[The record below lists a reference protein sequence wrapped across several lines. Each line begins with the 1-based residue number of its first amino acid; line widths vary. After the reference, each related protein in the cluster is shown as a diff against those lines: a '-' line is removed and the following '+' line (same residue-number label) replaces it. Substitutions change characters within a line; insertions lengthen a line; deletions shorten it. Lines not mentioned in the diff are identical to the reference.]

1 MQSDTDWRYLILLF
15 VFFGAVFGR
24 TVTVFADVAPAAAS
38 HQQRSLRD
46 GNANSP
52 AISPATSRTKR
63 WSLGMRMFLPGHAS
77 ASVAS
82 PTGGHDIGCSSTP
95 VSACESFPSGF
106 AAPNTS
112 DLQNNYGAIP
122 GFSLDAAMAITNRSE
137 VGLAVDFS
145 TRENASNP
153 STSMTDQ
160 SRITQAANGH
170 RSPERWLQMDLAGRF
185 RRIGAEQS
193 IGRGPVA
200 TPYVGF
206 GAGVSHYATLPT
218 TTAYF
223 TLPPPHVAA
232 VNSLEYGWTP
242 NFQISTGVQFK
253 TGGTPLFDL
262 EVRYIW
268 LATNVIDA
276 SGIRIGAGLRY
287 RF

>member
-1 MQSDTDWRYLILLF
+1 MRCDTDWRYLVLLF
-15 VFFGAVFGR
+15 VFLGAVFGR
-24 TVTVFADVAPAAAS
+24 TVTVFADVAPGGAP
-38 HQQRSLRD
+38 HQQRSLSD

-52 AISPATSRTKR
+52 AIDPAISRTKR

-77 ASVAS
+77 AGVAS
-82 PTGGHDIGCSSTP
+82 PTGGHDIACSSTP
-95 VSACESFPSGF
+95 VDGCESLPSGF

-112 DLQNNYGAIP
+112 GLQNNYGAIP

-145 TRENASNP
+145 TRENASHP
-153 STSMTDQ
+153 STSITDQ
-160 SRITQAANGH
+160 NRITQAAEGH
-170 RSPERWLQMDLAGRF
+170 RSPERWLQIDLAGRF
-185 RRIGAEQS
+185 RRSGAEQS
-193 IGRGPVA
+193 IGGGPVV

-218 TTAYF
+218 TTARF
-223 TLPPPHVAA
+223 SLPPPPVAVA
-232 VNSLEYGWTP
+232 KSLEYGWTP
-242 NFQISTGVQFK
+242 NFQISTGAQFK

-276 SGIRIGAGLRY
+276 NGIRIGAGLRY

>member
-1 MQSDTDWRYLILLF
+1 MRYETRWRCVILLL
-15 VFFGAVFGR
+15 VFLGTVFGR
-24 TVTVFADVAPAAAS
+24 TGTVFADVAPAGAP
-38 HQQRSLRD
+38 HQQRSSSD
-46 GNANSP
+46 GTTNSP
-52 AISPATSRTKR
+52 TIGPASSRTKR

-77 ASVAS
+77 AGVAS

-95 VSACESFPSGF
+95 VGGCEPLPSGF
-106 AAPNTS
+106 RAPNTS

-122 GFSLDAAMAITNRSE
+122 GFSLDAAMAVTTRSE

-145 TRENASNP
+145 TRESAAHS
-153 STSMTDQ
+153 STPISDQ
-160 SRITQAANGH
+160 SGITQVAEGH
-170 RSPERWLQMDLAGRF
+170 RSPERWLQIDLAGRF
-185 RRIGAEQS
+185 RHSGAEQS
-193 IGRGPVA
+193 LGGGPVV

-206 GAGVSHYATLPT
+206 GAGLSHYATLPT
-218 TTAYF
+218 TADHF
-223 TLPPPHVAA
+223 TLPPPSVAVA
-232 VNSLEYGWTP
+232 DSLAYGWTP
-242 NFQISTGVQFK
+242 NFQISTGAQFK